1 MDRAA
6 VGGRVGGRGVT
17 RPYRRSTE
25 IACAGC
31 GLRFSGAPSQER
43 KYCSHFCANRSSRN
57 IHRVH
62 TDDVLRTCR
71 RLWNAGMS
79 ISAIGVRLNVT
90 RNVVVGIA
98 HRNGF
103 PGRPSPIKRVAA

>member
-1 MDRAA
+1 M
-6 VGGRVGGRGVT
+6 T

-31 GLRFSGAPSQER
+31 GSRFSGVPSQER
-43 KYCSHFCANRSSRN
+43 KYCSCLCANRSSRN
-57 IHRVH
+57 TYRVH

-90 RNVVVGIA
+90 RNVVAGIA
-98 HRNGF
+98 WRNDF
-103 PGRPSPIKRVAA
+103 PARPSPIKRVAA